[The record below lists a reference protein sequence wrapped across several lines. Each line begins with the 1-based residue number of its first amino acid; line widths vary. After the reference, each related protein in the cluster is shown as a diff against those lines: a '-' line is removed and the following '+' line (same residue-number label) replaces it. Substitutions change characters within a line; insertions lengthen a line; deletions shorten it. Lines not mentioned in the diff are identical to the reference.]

1 MPQSSKRMNFQQF
14 QTCLSAYF
22 PGISISQSTM
32 RAHLRPHGVNS
43 FKWEHIKA
51 LTGLYHE
58 FRLPYVRY
66 YCQSLYMLD
75 DLVIG
80 FEGDHAKYSHG
91 LSPTYPLYSEEK
103 LLRLLKMASESG
115 IFHYNKV

>member
-14 QTCLSAYF
+14 QTCLRAYF
-22 PGISISQSTM
+22 PGIRISQSTLTA
-32 RAHLRPHGVNS
+32 RLRPYGVNT
-43 FKWEHIKA
+43 FKWEQMKA

-66 YCQSLYMLD
+66 YCQRMYMLD

-91 LSPTYPLYSEEK
+91 LSPTYQLYSEEK
-103 LLRLLKMASESG
+103 LLRLLKMASDSG